1 MLLFKFEGQ
10 YVNNHIVLNID
21 MLHIFFCD
29 VGANRGTLL
38 EQLWRWVLPKETV
51 NKTFPYNII

>member
-1 MLLFKFEGQ
+1 MLLFNFEGQ

-21 MLHIFFCD
+21 MLHIFFFCD

-38 EQLWRWVLPKETV
+38 EQL
-51 NKTFPYNII
+51 

>member
-21 MLHIFFCD
+21 MLHICFCD

-38 EQLWRWVLPKETV
+38 EQL
-51 NKTFPYNII
+51 

>member
-38 EQLWRWVLPKETV
+38 EQLGR
-51 NKTFPYNII
+51 